1 VNRNLILGCRV
12 ALEFVAF
19 VCMPVLLIVS
29 TVAATSSWTEGNLL
43 EEVN

>member
-1 VNRNLILGCRV
+1 MNRNLILGCRV

-29 TVAATSSWTEGNLL
+29 TVATEGNLL